1 MGTNVVARLIPH
13 CPFFLGRPYRREYLI
28 RRMYR
33 HSKNHRLR
41 TQSKAAVFCLYQSE
55 HVTAKPPSKKQAFL
69 QYAFVPSRHNRRRH
83 FRAASKTKSKPNAA
97 GSVGKERATAC
108 ARSDFCK
115 KSRSKRYKACSDM
128 VEARRV
134 ELLSENQ
141 SARLSTSVAALF
153 RFPWPPAGQQAG
165 GFGSS

>member
-69 QYAFVPSRHNRRRH
+69 QYAFVPSRHNRCRH

-115 KSRSKRYKACSDM
+115 KVGASDIKLAPTWRKRWDSNPRALADNLISSHSQ
-128 VEARRV
+128 AL
-134 ELLSENQ
+134 EL
-141 SARLSTSVAALF
+141 
-153 RFPWPPAGQQAG
+153 
-165 GFGSS
+165 

>member
-1 MGTNVVARLIPH
+1 MLSAYRRLFYRSLFSSSLLQLLHGNECIICPIPH
-13 CPFFLGRPYRREYLI
+13 RSFLLGRPYRREYLI

-69 QYAFVPSRHNRRRH
+69 QYAFVPSRHNRCRH

-115 KSRSKRYKACSDM
+115 KVGASDIKL
-128 VEARRV
+128 APTWWRRG
-134 ELLSENQ
+134 ESN
-141 SARLSTSVAALF
+141 SCPKTS
-153 RFPWPPAGQQAG
+153 PH
-165 GFGSS
+165 GFLRV